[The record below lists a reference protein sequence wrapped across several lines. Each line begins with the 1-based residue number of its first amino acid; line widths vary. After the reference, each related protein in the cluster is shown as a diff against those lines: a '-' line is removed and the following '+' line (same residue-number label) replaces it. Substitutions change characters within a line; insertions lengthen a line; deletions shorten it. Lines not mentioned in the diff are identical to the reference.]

1 MAKQRHRF
9 GKCRKGWD
17 NGVMESV
24 NVVSTAKPS
33 EFVVGDRV
41 QLTDTKSRKHTIVL
55 ESGREFHT
63 NHGAVKHD
71 ELIGLSEG
79 STVVSTGN
87 MVYLALRPL
96 LMDFVLSMPR
106 GAAVVYPKD
115 AAAIVGLA
123 DIFPGCVVVEA
134 GVGSG
139 ALSCSLL
146 RAIGEHGYLYSF
158 ERREDFA
165 KIAKKNVTNFFGAEP
180 TNWQVTLGDLQ
191 DEVTALPSA
200 SVDRVVLDML
210 APWECIDSIAQVLRP
225 GGVVIAY
232 VATTTQMSRFVEDLR
247 SDKRW
252 TNPEGQEL
260 IARPW
265 HLEGLAV
272 RPNHRMQGHT
282 GFLVTARKL
291 APGVVLPARRIRPTK
306 GGLDTVAEASQPD
319 NLEATDD

>member
-1 MAKQRHRF
+1 VEHNQ
-9 GKCRKGWD
+9 
-17 NGVMESV
+17 
-24 NVVSTAKPS
+24 VVSSARAVAF
-33 EFVVGDRV
+33 EVGDRV
-41 QLTDTKSRKHTIVL
+41 QLTDTKSRKHTILL
-55 ESGREFHT
+55 EPGREFHT
-63 NHGAVKHD
+63 NHGSIKHD
-71 ELIGLSEG
+71 DLIGTSEG
-79 STVVSTGN
+79 STVISTGN

-96 LMDFVLSMPR
+96 LLDFVLSMPR

-123 DIFPGCVVVEA
+123 DIFPGAVVVEA

-139 ALSCSLL
+139 ALTCSLL
-146 RAIGEHGYLYSF
+146 RAVGTSGYVYSF

-165 KIAKKNVTNFFGAEP
+165 KIAQKNVTNFFRELP
-180 TNWQVTLGDLQ
+180 TNWSVTLGDLQ
-191 DEVTALPSA
+191 DEVLHLPES

-210 APWECIDSIAQVLRP
+210 APWECISGIAHVLRP

-232 VATTTQMSRFVEDLR
+232 VATTTQMSRFVEEMRTDR
-247 SDKRW
+247 RW

-260 IARPW
+260 IQRPW

-291 APGVVLPARRIRPTK
+291 APGTVLPPRRIRPTK
-306 GGLDTVAEASQPD
+306 GALPV
-319 NLEATDD
+319 LEEVVSSEEGDLS